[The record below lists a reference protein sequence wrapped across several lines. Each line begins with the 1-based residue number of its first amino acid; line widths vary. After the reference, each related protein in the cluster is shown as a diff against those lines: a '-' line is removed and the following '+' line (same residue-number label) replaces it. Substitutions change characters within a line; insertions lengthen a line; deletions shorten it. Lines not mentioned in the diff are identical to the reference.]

1 MTSFSKS
8 SVLEIYSNFINN
20 FNQAMELAKS
30 ESKRKSAFAD
40 FLQMQQ
46 ITASDRLNFFGLMV
60 KPIQRFPQFILLLQD
75 LLKET
80 PLGHHDR
87 MALQLALTT
96 LESLAEML
104 NERKRESE
112 QAAAFQA
119 KLRST
124 GSKLGRGDQA
134 RVLLREDDVQQLEFN
149 TLGQVSRSK
158 ARRLLLLNDQVVC
171 VAVTG
176 RPSEVEIGPSLGG
189 QGERLTLKWAAG
201 VGEVTLVEG
210 STAGTLARMTVA
222 GSVSSSGKRSSLGR
236 AATPAS
242 LFGSRAENGGKAESL
257 AQDMADLMHDF
268 DVVSRIGTMVE
279 SLKCPYP
286 GLTQETTGTIL
297 TQIQGAIRQKDDEM
311 AWLDKSCLQLAVRRK
326 DKLETLTFQML
337 SPSVKT
343 DWVVEHRLS
352 RLVGLLA
359 CLVFPI

>member
-1 MTSFSKS
+1 MQEERIGDVFVTCFSKS
-8 SVLEIYSNFINN
+8 SVLEIYSDFINN

-40 FLQMQQ
+40 FLQVKQ
-46 ITASDRLNFFGLMV
+46 ITAADRLNFFGLMV

-80 PLGHHDR
+80 PPGHRDR

-104 NERKRESE
+104 NERKREAE
-112 QAAAFQA
+112 QSAAFQA

-124 GSKLGRGDQA
+124 GSKLGKSDAA

-149 TLGQVSRSK
+149 SFGQVSRSK

-189 QGERLTLKWAAG
+189 QGERLALKWAAG
-201 VGEVTLVEG
+201 VEEVSLVEG

-222 GSVSSSGKRSSLGR
+222 GSVSSASKRSSLGR
-236 AATPAS
+236 ASTPAS
-242 LFGSRAENGGKAESL
+242 GKADSGQAENL

-268 DVVSRIGTMVE
+268 DVVSRVGTMVGT
-279 SLKCPYP
+279 LKCPYP
-286 GLTQETTGTIL
+286 GLTTDTTATIL
-297 TQIQGAIRQKDDEM
+297 AQIQASIRQKVSLM
-311 AWLDKSCLQLAVRRK
+311 KK
-326 DKLETLTFQML
+326 
-337 SPSVKT
+337 
-343 DWVVEHRLS
+343 
-352 RLVGLLA
+352 
-359 CLVFPI
+359 